1 MVINLRGLWFASPAN
16 YFYNK
21 KFMTRYEHLN
31 IYKES
36 YNLSKILFWIV
47 SKFSRDYKY
56 TLWDKIL
63 DSIINII
70 SNIVLCNQVLKEER
84 QKYFL
89 AIDENIFKLNL
100 FINLAN
106 DLKILGKENNYI
118 WILES
123 LVKIKK
129 MKESWE
135 K

>member
-1 MVINLRGLWFASPAN
+1 M
-16 YFYNK
+16 
-21 KFMTRYEHLN
+21 
-31 IYKES
+31 
-36 YNLSKILFWIV
+36 FWIV

-63 DSIINII
+63 DSIINIV
-70 SNIVLCNQVLKEER
+70 SNIILCNWVSKDER

-89 AIDENIFKLNL
+89 VIDENIFKLNL

-129 MKESWE
+129 MKSAWE